1 MSSQPNPDSVE
12 IPPVSPE
19 QRAEWEA
26 MKAQVADGDES
37 DLVPWGDLADELGL

>member
-12 IPPVSPE
+12 IPPVSAE

-26 MKAQVADGDES
+26 TKARVADGDES
-37 DLVPWGDLADELGL
+37 DLVPWDNLADELGL